1 MYLSWPALE
10 SLWSLSYLSTTYSKI
25 ARVSLDSGQQ
35 SVGDGGHSEDLPNG
49 EVVVSVVNDG
59 GDAAV
64 GVDLQILWTLV
75 LLLAEIEVH
84 GLVRQPEFFKDDGD
98 FPRGRIG
105 F

>member
-1 MYLSWPALE
+1 M
-10 SLWSLSYLSTTYSKI
+10 
-25 ARVSLDSGQQ
+25 VD
-35 SVGDGGHSEDLPNG
+35 
-49 EVVVSVVNDG
+49 DG

-98 FPRGRIG
+98 FPRVESVFRCP
-105 F
+105 